1 MTDKPEVAGVP
12 ADGHSPVA
20 AAKNQRPYNTPVRPG
35 SPMIVLMVV
44 SLVVVF
50 LALGNISEEDAALV
64 GATLAP
70 SMVALIWLGC
80 YLLTSHLA
88 FGTPYLFATAY
99 VVCLFVFHL
108 GLLIQD
114 GFGLVRI
121 MGWESGPLAPWVV
134 RAGWYTNLALA
145 CVGAGFSAYALKFRA
160 QKPPRPE
167 VARSLVA
174 QNFAWLH
181 HQGLGLLLASG
192 ILLVAAIAT
201 QGNIFALTRMK
212 LFFLSDTRFISVFS
226 MLVPGAATALII
238 AAQNQRQRRI
248 AYLVAALVFIFF
260 LVSGQR
266 STALFPLLVGAV
278 VWVKSGRRINA
289 VVAGATILGVLLVI
303 PVVGYLRTLGTY
315 GDITSGEAFSE
326 ADQFA
331 DIGAAF
337 REMGG
342 SIGPLIYTLMLIPAE
357 EQYRYGRSYRDYFLD
372 VIPNVGLRADVSTS
386 RAGAEELL
394 RSKPTQEALLA
405 MQPGD
410 WATYHIIRDQFA
422 GNRGGAG
429 FSGVAEPYFNFG
441 LAGVLVYFLAIGLF
455 LGKFDCLPLVFQR
468 GWLMFGAVIYWHL
481 LPTVRNGFGIFLKP
495 AVFTLIVLLIW
506 RLVRRFVPPRQQTGP
521 PKPVATQKLP
531 DSPPRTP
538 DRADPRR
545 PAGTPP
551 HRSPPRG

>member
-1 MTDKPEVAGVP
+1 MTEKPEVAGAP
-12 ADGHSPVA
+12 ANGPTSVA
-20 AAKNQRPYNTPVRPG
+20 AAKNQRAYNTPIRRS
-35 SPMIVLMVV
+35 SPMIVLMAV

-50 LALGNISEEDAALV
+50 LAMGNISDEDAALV

-70 SMVALIWLGC
+70 SVVALIWLGC
-80 YLLTSHLA
+80 YLLTSYLA
-88 FGTPYLFATAY
+88 FGTPYLFASAY
-99 VVCLFVFHL
+99 VVCLFVFHF

-114 GFGLVRI
+114 GFGMVRI

-145 CVGAGFSAYALKFRA
+145 CVGAGFSAYALKYRA
-160 QKPPRPE
+160 PKPPRPE
-167 VARSLVA
+167 IARGLIA
-174 QNFAWLH
+174 QNRAWLH
-181 HQGLGLLLASG
+181 HQGLGLLLASA
-192 ILLVAAIAT
+192 ILFAAAIAT

-226 MLVPGAATALII
+226 MLVPGAATALIV
-238 AAQNQRQRRI
+238 AAQTQRQRHVS
-248 AYLVAALVFIFF
+248 YLVAALVFVFF
-260 LVSGQR
+260 LISGQR

-289 VVAGATILGVLLVI
+289 VVAGAAILGVLLVI
-303 PVVGYLRTLGTY
+303 PVIGYLRTLGTY
-315 GDITSGEAFSE
+315 GNITSGEALSE

-372 VIPNVGLRADVSTS
+372 VIPNVGLTADVSTS
-386 RAGAEELL
+386 RAAAEELL

-410 WATYHIIRDQFA
+410 WATYHIIRDQFE

-441 LAGVLVYFLAIGLF
+441 LAGVIVYFLVVGLF
-455 LGKFDCLPLVFQR
+455 LGKFDCLPMLFNR
-468 GWLMFGAVIYWHL
+468 SWLMFGAAIYWHL

-495 AVFTLIVLLIW
+495 AVFIVIVLLIW
-506 RLVRRFVPPRQQTGP
+506 RLVRRFVPPRQNVGT
-521 PKPVATQKLP
+521 PKPAPSQQSP
-531 DSPPRTP
+531 DSPPRPP

-545 PAGTPP
+545 SVDTPP